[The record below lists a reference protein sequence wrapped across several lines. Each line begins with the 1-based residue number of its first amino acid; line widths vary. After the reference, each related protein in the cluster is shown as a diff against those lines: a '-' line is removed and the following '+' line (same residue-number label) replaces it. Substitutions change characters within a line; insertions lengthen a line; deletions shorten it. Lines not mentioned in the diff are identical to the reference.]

1 MNINTAT
8 AITTAARR
16 LARESNTRPAEVTT
30 AYGADGNPVKAWSS
44 GMYHTGG
51 TAPACAVTLAGTKR
65 DHLTYRRAQ
74 DLLDAAAWATD
85 HPDQHA
91 TTDPIGDY
99 LYQLAV
105 AREVLA

>member
-1 MNINTAT
+1 MNINT

-16 LARESNTRPAEVTT
+16 LTRESNTRPAEVTT
-30 AYGADGNPVKAWSS
+30 AYDADGNPVEAWSS

-51 TAPACAVTLAGTKR
+51 TAPACAVTLAGTKLDR
-65 DHLTYRRAQ
+65 LTYRRAQ
-74 DLLDAAAWATD
+74 DLLDAAAWAAA
-85 HPDQHA
+85 HPEQHA

-99 LYQLAV
+99 LYRLAV